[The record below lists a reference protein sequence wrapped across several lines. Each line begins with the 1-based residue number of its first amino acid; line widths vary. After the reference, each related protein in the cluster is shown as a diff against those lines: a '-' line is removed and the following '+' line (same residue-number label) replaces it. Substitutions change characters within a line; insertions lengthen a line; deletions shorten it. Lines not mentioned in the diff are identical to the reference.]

1 MMTIRVMYDFALWP
15 LMLGLA
21 CCGANAGIAVLGV
34 QYQQD
39 ELFPEHNCFWH
50 DKNYPAACTGTY
62 LGANAHVY
70 LKNTGDSAL
79 TISDVTLAGY
89 SLTTILPVSTAA
101 HDANSIYFYWDTP
114 PADIL
119 AAGTPVWWKGD
130 PAIIPAGGV
139 AQAVVRLR
147 FPPITPTITVGVAT
161 SGGSVTTNLTVDA
174 AAPQLASVG
183 FAPDRTKV
191 YLHWRRAGG
200 AAPVAVLLDGVDVTA
215 RTTTVGDA
223 AVNFGVSVIQLA
235 SPLPAMSYHV
245 FQGVYADGRRA
256 TGSLRAWS
264 HPFLYASWSV
274 FSVAD
279 GDLVGGKAWLDDALD
294 RGFNAVQNQIGG
306 GVGDY
311 LGTSSGRAY
320 ADARGY
326 GIITWNKNYD
336 HPLMSFLDDEP
347 DAEEDNVDNIF
358 CGTGLKLPCGS
369 SPMGILGMRFI
380 AVGEDYRATY
390 PLAPTTINMD
400 GTFKPENYYAY
411 GQAVDVLQADPYY
424 QKRLKDTYWY
434 HNPEWIPLYNKA
446 TYNYAVAQAC
456 TRAAEPNPFHV
467 ILLSTE
473 SRESVNGVTMTWPFP
488 TPQAKR
494 IEVYY
499 SLAGGAK
506 GISYWWFKPGYPS
519 NGVGDQSKPA
529 AQALWKEMGL
539 FGNEIKTASPLLVI
553 SHPADLPL
561 ATSPN
566 VWARALAV
574 GTDTILLLVVNDDY
588 YNDEAGFHSTDV
600 NNATVT
606 ATLPSWMQAS
616 PAAFEISAGGLSD
629 VSTAL
634 AGNQLQVSLGTL
646 KLTRMIV
653 VTRDSSL
660 RAALQQRYDQ
670 EVRPGICAFAPELC
684 ANAAPTVAKQPAS
697 QFAAPG
703 GAVNFTVTVS
713 GTSPLSYQWQKN
725 NVKTSNGGHRTGC
738 TTATLTVSGV
748 DTGDPAS
755 YRCVVTNAFGSV
767 TSSPATLILGAPC
780 SAPTLLNASF
790 EAAAGAPGIGTNWV
804 GYQRAP
810 NPTTVWSIQ
819 TASPPAGGGAQYQQI
834 ANTSGTGGG
843 GVRQEITG
851 CTIGATYQISGW
863 MRGNS
868 GLYATC
874 AVKVSPSASTNW
886 ATAID
891 LNPPQSCTGSVWT
904 NFSGTVVAAGT
915 SMTLWLDG
923 QTGGSGQNKAECF
936 DGVTLTCLAAPPP
949 LRFESAGMLSRN
961 QVRLM
966 LSGEPGKSVTLR
978 QSSNAVDW
986 VVLTNMVNTNGIL
999 QFTDAPASNTAQRFY
1014 RATMP

>member
-1 MMTIRVMYDFALWP
+1 MAAC
-15 LMLGLA
+15 LGCSLA
-21 CCGANAGIAVLGV
+21 SADVVILGT
-34 QYQQD
+34 QYQED
-39 ELFPEHNCFWH
+39 ELFPEYNCIWH
-50 DKNYPAACTGTY
+50 DKNYPASCAGTY
-62 LGANAHVY
+62 LGGNLHVY
-70 LKNTGDSAL
+70 LKNTGSSPVTVD
-79 TISDVTLAGY
+79 DVTLAGY
-89 SLTTILPVSTAA
+89 SLATVLKLNSNEHEAR
-101 HDANSIYFYWDTP
+101 SIYYYWDEP
-114 PADIL
+114 PQDIQD
-119 AAGTPVWWKGD
+119 AGSPVWYKGD
-130 PAIIPAGGV
+130 PAAIPAGGV
-139 AQAVVRLR
+139 GQAVVRLR
-147 FPPITPTITVGVAT
+147 NPPSTPAVMVGVVT
-161 SGGSVTTNLTVDA
+161 SAGTVA
-174 AAPQLASVG
+174 ANIPISSTAPQLASVG
-183 FAPDRTKV
+183 FATDRSKV
-191 YLHWRRAGG
+191 YLHWRRSGG
-200 AAPVAVLLDGVDVTA
+200 AAPATVWMDGVNVTA
-215 RTTTVGDA
+215 NTITAGDPS
-223 AVNFGVSVIQLA
+223 VNFGESVVTL
-235 SPLPAMSYHV
+235 STPLPSMSYHV
-245 FQGVYADGRRA
+245 FQGVYADGKTA
-256 TGSLRAWS
+256 TASLRAWS

-274 FSVAD
+274 FQVPD
-279 GDLVGGKAWLDDALD
+279 GDLVAGKAWVDDAIN

-306 GVGDY
+306 GVGGY

-320 ADARGY
+320 AESRGY
-326 GIITWNKNYD
+326 GIITWNKNYEN
-336 HPLMSFLDDEP
+336 PLLSFINDEV
-347 DAEEDNVDNIF
+347 DAEEDNLADNF
-358 CGTGLKLPCGS
+358 CGAGLKLPCGA
-369 SPMGILGMRFI
+369 SPMGVLGMRSV
-380 AVGEDYRATY
+380 AVGEDFRATY

-411 GQAVDVLQADPYY
+411 GQAVDVLQSDPYY

-434 HNPEWIPLYNKA
+434 HNPDWIPLYSKA
-446 TYNYAVAQAC
+446 TYNYAVAKAC

-473 SRESVNGVTMTWPFP
+473 SRENVNGVTMTWPFP

-519 NGVGDQSKPA
+519 NGLGDQSKPA

-539 FGNEIKTASPLLVI
+539 FGNEIKTASPLLVT
-553 SHPADLPL
+553 SHPVDMAIAPG
-561 ATSPN
+561 AN
-566 VWARALAV
+566 VWARALAA
-574 GTDTILLLVVNDDY
+574 GPDTIILLVVNDDY
-588 YNDEAGFHSTDV
+588 YSDEAGFHSTDV
-600 NNATVT
+600 NSATVT
-606 ATLPSWMQAS
+606 AALPSWMQA
-616 PAAFEISAGGLSD
+616 PLTAFEITAGGLGD

-634 AGNQLQVSLGTL
+634 NGNQLQVSLGTL

-653 VTRDSSL
+653 VTRDTQL
-660 RAALQQRYDQ
+660 RAAIQQRYDQ

-684 ANAAPTVAKQPAS
+684 ANAAPSVAKHPVS

-703 GAVNFTVTVS
+703 GAVNFTVVVS
-713 GTSPLSYQWQKN
+713 GTSPLICQWQKN
-725 NVKTSNGGHRTGC
+725 NARISNGGHYAGC
-738 TTATLTVSGV
+738 TTSTLTISGV
-748 DTGDPAS
+748 DTGDPAI
-755 YRCVVTNAFGSV
+755 YRCVVTNTLGSA
-767 TSSPATLILGAPC
+767 TSNPAALILGAPC
-780 SAPTLLNASF
+780 VAPTLINGSF
-790 EAAAGAPGIGTNWV
+790 EAAAGAPGISANWV

-819 TASPPAGGGAQYQQI
+819 TASPPAGGGTRYQQI

-843 GVRQEITG
+843 GVRQDITG
-851 CTIGATYQISGW
+851 CTIGATYQVSGW

-868 GLYATC
+868 ASYATC

-986 VVLTNMVNTNGIL
+986 VVLTNVVNTNGIL
-999 QFTDAPASNTAQRFY
+999 QFTDAPASNAAQRFY